1 MGEEKYGGKIP
12 KRKLPNFR
20 IRDSQIRDMKAA
32 AEILDMLA
40 EKPEVL
46 RSIVDEFGKVAEASE
61 EDVVA
66 VSYEAKQSMID
77 ILACNLKDLPEDV
90 IEKNMATIWQYTP
103 IIWYIPHIWIIW
115 GPWIVAPPWVY
126 AETRNL
132 DEEGQIPEELRR
144 RYKW

>member
-32 AEILDMLA
+32 
-40 EKPEVL
+40 
-46 RSIVDEFGKVAEASE
+46 GKVAEASE
-61 EDVVA
+61 ENVVA